1 MVEYGV
7 DKDSAASVSHLSYE
21 QLVDFLAEEGDLEA
35 VLAETISKSKADK
48 EMWDT
53 RYEAMNALR

>member
-1 MVEYGV
+1 M
-7 DKDSAASVSHLSYE
+7 
-21 QLVDFLAEEGDLEA
+21 DFLAEEGDIEA

-53 RYEAMNALR
+53 RYEAMNALRQMNKFHVDFLQ